1 MTLRIGLPRLHVYTV
16 LFRVF
21 AKNVYKIGLTFTQT
35 LPCYQRRSW
44 LIASSNEHPALN
56 HQSVYF
62 LRFGCINLI
71 KYLLQ
76 LELRRTCSTDSILR

>member
-44 LIASSNEHPALN
+44 LIASSNEHLALN
-56 HQSVYF
+56 HQSVYLF
-62 LRFGCINLI
+62 SQIRLYKFD
-71 KYLLQ
+71 KV
-76 LELRRTCSTDSILR
+76 SIAIRITADMLN